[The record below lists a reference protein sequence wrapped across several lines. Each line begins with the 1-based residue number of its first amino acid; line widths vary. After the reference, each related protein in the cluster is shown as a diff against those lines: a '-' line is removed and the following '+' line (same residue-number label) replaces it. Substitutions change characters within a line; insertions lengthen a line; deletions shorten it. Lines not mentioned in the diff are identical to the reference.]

1 MKLIREV
8 GHSISEDPMLRHSL
22 QGPLQVFGVDS
33 MNLNGI
39 TLTAQ
44 FRTSS
49 GGQYAV
55 NRAFNERLKKR
66 VDETDDVSFAQY
78 YPAPPGR
85 GEGQA

>member
-1 MKLIREV
+1 M
-8 GHSISEDPMLRHSL
+8 
-22 QGPLQVFGVDS
+22 FGVDS

-44 FRTSS
+44 FRTTS

-66 VDETDDVSFAQY
+66 VDQTEDVSFAQY
-78 YPAPPGR
+78 NPPPR
-85 GEGQA
+85 S

>member
-1 MKLIREV
+1 
-8 GHSISEDPMLRHSL
+8 
-22 QGPLQVFGVDS
+22 

-78 YPAPPGR
+78 NPPPAR
-85 GEGQA
+85 IAEGPV